1 MASHSDRTFI
11 TNEGE
16 QNLLERFKVLI
27 KNTQFFDVLVG
38 YFYTSGF
45 HAIYESLETTEK
57 IRILIG
63 INTNRETHE
72 LIQQAQQQELPQ
84 SEPSHKETLEHF
96 SDELVRELE
105 DADDNRQVEDGI
117 TKFREWLRSGKLEV
131 RAYPSENIHAKLY
144 IMSFREGDRD
154 KGRVVTGSSNFTRAG
169 LIDNL
174 EFNVELKRHSDYE
187 FAKQKFEELW
197 KDSVDVKD
205 TYLETIRDRTW
216 LNDEIT
222 PYQLYLKFLYEY
234 FKDDLSAG
242 PKDEDLYVP
251 DGFKWLKYQEQAVLN
266 AKKILEGYGGV
277 FISDVVGLG
286 KTYMSAMLAN
296 KLDGKTLVLAP
307 PKLLDDN
314 SPGSWPRVF
323 SDFGVRGTLFRSS
336 GNLKKLTPEKIK
348 NYKNVFV
355 DEAHSFRTDS
365 NATYEK
371 LAEICRGKRVV
382 LVTATPYNNSPGDIL
397 SQIKLFQNPKK
408 SNIPNLS
415 NLEAFFSMLER
426 NLKKLDRKK
435 DNALYVSVTRSNAHQ
450 IREKVLKHLMVRRT
464 RNEIQTYFAD
474 DLEQQGFKFPE
485 VQDPNPAFYQLN
497 ERESQ
502 AFDRTAKLITKG
514 IKYARYTP
522 MLYYRGE
529 ARVDELQKQSLKN
542 LGGFM
547 KALLIKR
554 LESSFHAFRNTVD
567 RFIKTHEIFLNT
579 LDKGD
584 VYVGKKHTG
593 KLFEHLDKSDDE
605 AIQKLLDDDKA
616 TRYPA
621 EHFSPTL
628 RKALR
633 SDLAALKE
641 IRDLWSDVKR
651 DPKLLKLIDMFN
663 NDPILKQNKLIIFS
677 ESKETAEYL
686 KSKIEEQFQGDTI
699 LFTGSSTAATRD
711 RVIENFDGNIRDSK
725 NNYRI
730 LITTEVLSEGVN
742 LHRSN
747 VIINYDIPWNPTRL
761 MQRVG
766 RINRIGTA
774 HHEIHSYT
782 FFPTE
787 QSNDLINL
795 RQIAE
800 SKIQAFITLLG
811 ADARL
816 LTEGEAIESHKL
828 FDMLLS
834 RETLTGEEEQEVSEL
849 KYLQV
854 IRDIREKYPDC
865 FARIKRLPRKART
878 AKQSNEES
886 NRLLTYFRK
895 GKLQKFFF
903 ASDGDSEELDFINA
917 ASRLESEK
925 NEPRKKI
932 PADFYTK
939 LAKNKQAF
947 TEATPE
953 ENVDPGKPRGGGDN
967 SARAL
972 KILRAINRQQYTDDD
987 EEYLDRVMN
996 RLAEGTLPK
1005 QTARK
1010 LNQALRQE
1018 LGTEGD
1024 SSLKMLGILRNQI
1037 PGLFLESH
1045 ISEDDSTDTPKPRE
1059 VILSEY
1065 LVGE

>member
-1 MASHSDRTFI
+1 MTSHSDRTFI

-63 INTNRETHE
+63 ISTDKKTHE

-169 LIDNL
+169 LIDNI
-174 EFNVELKRHSDYE
+174 EFNVELKEPSDYE
-187 FAKQKFEELW
+187 FAKQKFEKLW
-197 KDSVDVKD
+197 MDSVDVKD

-323 SDFGVRGTLFRSS
+323 TDFGVRGTLFRSS
-336 GNLKKLTPEKIK
+336 GNLKRLNPEKIK

-382 LVTATPYNNSPGDIL
+382 LVTATPYNNSPRDIL
-397 SQIKLFQNPKK
+397 SQIKLFQNPQK

-426 NLKKLDRKK
+426 NLKDLDRKK
-435 DNALYVSVTRSNAHQ
+435 DNALYVSVTRSNARQ
-450 IREKVLKHLMVRRT
+450 IREKVLKYLMVRRT

-474 DLEQQGFKFPE
+474 DLKQQEFRFPD
-485 VQDPNPAFYQLN
+485 VRDPKPAYYQLN

-522 MLYYRGE
+522 MLFYRGE
-529 ARVDELQKQSLKN
+529 QKVDQLQKQSFKN
-542 LGGFM
+542 LRGFM
-547 KALLIKR
+547 RALLVKR

-567 RFIKTHEIFLNT
+567 RFIKTHETFLNT

-621 EHFSPTL
+621 EHFSPNL
-628 RKALR
+628 RETLR

-641 IRDLWSDVKR
+641 IRDLWSRLNR
-651 DPKLLKLIDMFN
+651 DPKRDRLIEMLS
-663 NDPILKQNKLIIFS
+663 NDDELRHKLIIFS

-686 KSKIEEQFQGDTI
+686 VAEIEERFPGDAI

-711 RVIENFDGNIRDSK
+711 KIIENFDGNIRDSK
-725 NNYRI
+725 NDYRI

-766 RINRIGTA
+766 RINRIGTG
-774 HHEIHSYT
+774 HKEIHSYT

-795 RQIAE
+795 KQIAE

-811 ADARL
+811 SDARL

-834 RETLTGEEEQEVSEL
+834 RQTLTGEEEQEVSEL

-854 IRDIREKYPDC
+854 IRDIREKHRSL
-865 FARIKRLPRKART
+865 FERIKRLPRKART
-878 AKQSNEES
+878 AKLSNEES
-886 NRLLTYFRK
+886 NKLLTYFRK
-895 GKLQKFFF
+895 GKLQKFFVVGG
-903 ASDGDSEELDFINA
+903 GDSEELDFINA

-953 ENVDPGKPRGGGDN
+953 ENVEPGKPRGGGDN
-967 SARAL
+967 AARAL
-972 KILRAINRQQYTDDD
+972 KILRAIDRRQYTEDD

-996 RLAEGTLPK
+996 RLAEGTIPK
-1005 QTARK
+1005 QTARNLHQVLK
-1010 LNQALRQE
+1010 QE
-1018 LGTEGD
+1018 FEAENF
-1024 SSLKMLGILRNQI
+1024 SSLKVLVILRNQI
-1037 PGLFLESH
+1037 PSLFLESH
-1045 ISEDDSTDTPKPRE
+1045 ISEDDSTDTSKPRE